1 MIECLLIL
9 TIMSISVLIHAFTV
23 FEIAILDVGILKEEF
38 VKGCFAYSIAD
49 SESEK
54 QQNRLPV

>member
-1 MIECLLIL
+1 
-9 TIMSISVLIHAFTV
+9 MSISVLIHAFTV